1 MRPIELDFVRRARH
15 WPVWGIVLLIVGAG
29 VLTQAVVTERA
40 LAGRIALSESK
51 LALLTRHGAGHG
63 VNSGDAQNVEQE
75 IRQANDILQQL
86 TLPWS
91 ALFKA
96 VEGANDKEIALLAI
110 QPDAQKSQVRLQG
123 EAKNFKALLDYIGR
137 LEQSGT
143 LTQVYLTNHEVKAQD
158 PDKPVQFSLV
168 ANWKMKP

>member
-1 MRPIELDFVRRARH
+1 MRRIELDFVRSARH
-15 WPVWGIVLLIVGAG
+15 WPVWGILLLVVGAA
-29 VLTQAVVTERA
+29 VLTRVVVTERE

-51 LALLTRHGAGHG
+51 LALLTRHGAKQG
-63 VNSGDAQNVEQE
+63 VGSDDAQNMEQE
-75 IRQANDILQQL
+75 IRGANDILQQL

-96 VEGANDKEIALLAI
+96 VEGANEKEIALLAI
-110 QPDAQKSQVRLQG
+110 QPDAQKLQVRLQG

-158 PDKPVQFSLV
+158 PDKPVQFSLL
-168 ANWKMKP
+168 ANWKTKP